1 MYIGGHFITQI
12 ALRIFLKL
20 KTLVKGFFE
29 YILPKAC
36 GSTSGSGRGWFT
48 ANGSKNRFHNNILL
62 FTPSNGGY
70 NETI

>member
-36 GSTSGSGRGWFT
+36 GSTSGSGRR
-48 ANGSKNRFHNNILL
+48 RFYCHIRRTI
-62 FTPSNGGY
+62 FIVIPSFYSVKRG
-70 NETI
+70 I